1 MASLLASRTRLA
13 WRAVELLNEPGEA
26 PSLYASYYEA
36 AAAVV
41 RQHAGVDVV
50 LCSWTYQLE
59 ELAPIAS
66 RLGAWMDVHIYHH
79 VARAAPELWASEFA
93 SDLRQ
98 MATAARA
105 SEGRLL
111 VGEYTIA
118 LAGGDGEGGSFTDF
132 ELLQYARWQAAA
144 FAAAGVAAMAY
155 WNAFCELGESP
166 WGYRRASS
174 PLAAQ
179 DWCRWVYGFASGEGE
194 CPAAWAP
201 RAPSPGEL
209 ATTNDSSS
217 GGSLGPG

>member
-1 MASLLASRTRLA
+1 MPAHGSNGCE
-13 WRAVELLNEPGEA
+13 V
-26 PSLYASYYEA
+26 
-36 AAAVV
+36 
-41 RQHAGVDVV
+41 
-50 LCSWTYQLE
+50 
-59 ELAPIAS
+59 
-66 RLGAWMDVHIYHH
+66 
-79 VARAAPELWASEFA
+79 
-93 SDLRQ
+93 
-98 MATAARA
+98 
-105 SEGRLL
+105 GRLL

-118 LAGGDGEGGSFTDF
+118 LAGGDGEGGGPSLRPRVTRCGMSRHDRDTGGSFTDF

-144 FAAAGVAAMAY
+144 FAAAGAAAMAY